1 MENVYF
7 LYELNLHGKRSH
19 LNHLWRWTVMTSV
32 TETSN
37 RFISLLWRPIN
48 CNSSRASHLSHSKHS
63 GGIPSSAA
71 SLSNPPLQEASI
83 FGGNCERAPVQMLC
97 QANTCSQ
104 YKSPGSNYPTSC
116 MSPMLLQTSVPLAF
130 FLGAERRCSVS
141 PQRRLWPLLLIHY
154 SKWDHLAVIVRW
166 DLLGVSNKDL

>member
-7 LYELNLHGKRSH
+7 LYELNLHGKSSH

-83 FGGNCERAPVQMLC
+83 FGENCESPSPDVLPGQHLLSIQVTREQLSHIMYVPNALANLSPIGFFSRSGEALQCLASKAPV
-97 QANTCSQ
+97 ASFTH
-104 YKSPGSNYPTSC
+104 P
-116 MSPMLLQTSVPLAF
+116 LLQVRPL
-130 FLGAERRCSVS
+130 GS
-141 PQRRLWPLLLIHY
+141 
-154 SKWDHLAVIVRW
+154 D
-166 DLLGVSNKDL
+166 G

>member
-1 MENVYF
+1 
-7 LYELNLHGKRSH
+7 
-19 LNHLWRWTVMTSV
+19 MTSV

-83 FGGNCERAPVQMLC
+83 FGEDCE
-97 QANTCSQ
+97 
-104 YKSPGSNYPTSC
+104 SPSPDVLPGRHLLSIQVSREQQPTSC
-116 MSPMLLQTSVPLAF
+116 TSQCSCKPQSHQLF

-141 PQRRLWPLLLIHY
+141 SQRRLWPLLLIHY
-154 SKWDHLAVIVRW
+154 CKWDHLAVMVRCNP
-166 DLLGVSNKDL
+166 LGVSNKDL